1 MGILPF
7 GNSFHLCT
15 LYASEKS
22 IWYHSELHLF
32 IFPKAAF
39 VDRYNYCHK
48 DVESLAP
55 TPFSCPLVLISY
67 H

>member
-7 GNSFHLCT
+7 GNSFHLCS

-32 IFPKAAF
+32 FQRLLLLIDIIIVIRMLSHYLQPRF
-39 VDRYNYCHK
+39 
-48 DVESLAP
+48 
-55 TPFSCPLVLISY
+55 LVHSF
-67 H
+67 